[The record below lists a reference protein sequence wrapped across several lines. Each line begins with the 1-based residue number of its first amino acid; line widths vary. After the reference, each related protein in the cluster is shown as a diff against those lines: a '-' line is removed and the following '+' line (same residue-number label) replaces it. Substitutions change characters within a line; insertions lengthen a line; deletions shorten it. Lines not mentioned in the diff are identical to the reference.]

1 MIDKPEDGTGSNTE
15 LTQKYARAKVQMTN
29 LCPHIHIQTA
39 VTNSLLLYCVIN
51 GSDCTF
57 YLYLYLKTTICVCF
71 DSRQN
76 HTCYKC
82 ITLVLVS
89 HTQAHMH
96 TAGLIVEL
104 SVVPY
109 LGYFI
114 FSPPFL
120 WAKCPNMKGS

>member
-89 HTQAHMH
+89 HTQAHTSTH
-96 TAGLIVEL
+96 THSRANSGTFCC
-104 SVVPY
+104 P
-109 LGYFI
+109 I
-114 FSPPFL
+114 FRILHIFPTFPV
-120 WAKCPNMKGS
+120 G